1 MKSKI
6 IWIPAVL
13 VLLGFLLVQC
23 GEDKAGEGDF
33 CEKDSQCKDG
43 LVCRNNICLK
53 PDPNEC
59 YPPCP
64 EGQIC
69 DHGECKTTGNP
80 DDKDGD
86 GWLDEDDCN
95 DLNREIHPGAI
106 EYCDGIDNDCDML
119 TDEDCAPCSDGTT
132 VNCGTD
138 LGECTPGTQTC
149 TGGTWEVCSGVG
161 PQIEACDGKDNDC
174 NGLIDDKVCPCSA
187 GDQYP
192 CGVNEGICTEGVQN
206 CNTEGFFTE
215 CTGQLPQDEICDD
228 LDNDC
233 DGQTDEDLE
242 TDPGPNTCAL
252 ATDLGN
258 LPDSPYSVQTVT
270 GKVWP
275 AGDEDWFM
283 ITGVDDPVEDQLDSC
298 DSFHFKVVFS
308 HNPGDGLLIDVYS
321 EGCDAANLDCG
332 GDVEYEHTYDFQ
344 EDVGG
349 QITGQCPCSTTSVE
363 GINDCTAEDKVF
375 YIRVYGLSGAES
387 CEEYELTISNG
398 TPP

>member
-1 MKSKI
+1 MKTKI
-6 IWIPAVL
+6 IWTSALLL
-13 VLLGFLLVQC
+13 VLGFLLQC
-23 GEDKAGEGDF
+23 GDEKAGEGDF

-43 LVCRNNICLK
+43 LVCRNNICMK

-69 DHGECKTTGNP
+69 DNGECKTVSNP

-86 GWLDEDDCN
+86 GSLNDDDCN

-119 TDEDCAPCSDGTT
+119 TDEDCAPCTDGA
-132 VNCGTD
+132 VVDCGTD
-138 LGECTPGTQTC
+138 LGECTIGTQTC
-149 TGGTWEVCSGVG
+149 SGGRWEACSGVG
-161 PQIEACDGKDNDC
+161 PQIEVCDGKDNDC
-174 NGLIDDKVCPCSA
+174 NGLIDDKVCPCSP
-187 GDQYP
+187 GDQFP

-206 CNTEGFFTE
+206 CNAEGFFTE

-233 DGQTDEDLE
+233 DGRTDEGLE
-242 TDPGPNTCAL
+242 TDPVPNSCSA

-258 LPDSPYSVQTVT
+258 LPDEPFSQKTVT

-275 AGDEDWFM
+275 EGDEDWFM
-283 ITGVDDPVEDQLDSC
+283 ITAIDVLNEEQVNSC
-298 DSFHFKVVFS
+298 DTFHFKVVFS
-308 HNPGDGLLIDVYS
+308 HNPGNGLLFDIYA
-321 EGCDAANLDCG
+321 EGCEEANLDCG
-332 GDVEYEHTYDFQ
+332 GDIEYEHSYHLK
-344 EDVGG
+344 EDQGG
-349 QITGQCPCSTTSVE
+349 QIVGQCECKVVSEPGT
-363 GINDCTAEDKVF
+363 NDCTAEDKVF
-375 YIRVYGLSGAES
+375 YIRIYGLSGAAT

-398 TPP
+398 APP